1 MRFYF
6 YIEFYKGGNIGGH
19 NCTKIEI
26 KDGFLILEGFDDIGD
41 ERKHWRFRYE
51 LCKIKEFRIEPMKEE
66 EDYEWW

>member
-1 MRFYF
+1 MRFYYDIVF
-6 YIEFYKGGNIGGH
+6 TDGTKLGGH
-19 NCTKIEI
+19 NCTKFET
-26 KDGFLILEGFDDIGD
+26 KGDFLFVEGFDDIGD